1 MKSNLTRT
9 SLKEAVNF
17 FKKGNILLLAI
28 AFLAGV
34 VFNAVVASLAND
46 IIMAAISNALGKN
59 GLEDWKVHGMLVGK
73 FIGTVINFVIV
84 TSLLFVLLFTYFLIK
99 NAIKARKEKNAPVVE
114 AAPAKPSVEELIL
127 EQLKAINDKLSQK

>member
-46 IIMAAISNALGKN
+46 IIMAAISNALGKS
-59 GLEDWKVHGMLVGK
+59 GLEDW
-73 FIGTVINFVIV
+73 
-84 TSLLFVLLFTYFLIK
+84 
-99 NAIKARKEKNAPVVE
+99 
-114 AAPAKPSVEELIL
+114 
-127 EQLKAINDKLSQK
+127 

>member
-1 MKSNLTRT
+1 
-9 SLKEAVNF
+9 
-17 FKKGNILLLAI
+17 
-28 AFLAGV
+28 
-34 VFNAVVASLAND
+34 
-46 IIMAAISNALGKN
+46 
-59 GLEDWKVHGMLVGK
+59 MLVGK